1 MDTDLHNTSSQL
13 ELPLPDGT
21 KLACRLRFSDRA
33 QTLRLRILPPDG
45 EVELVIP
52 AYGNVD
58 AAKRFA
64 LSRLDWILKS
74 REPFLNRRTD
84 EQDLAK
90 GTLFPRSLPLRYLG
104 GDLTVEYV
112 FRPCAW
118 TAARCEPEMR
128 RVVVTG
134 NVLDPERVKEA
145 LKDMLKRCTAD
156 YLIPHF
162 HGLAEKFDFTPGN
175 CTIRIQKGRWGSCSS
190 RGGAIS
196 LNAMLLL
203 LPDDMV
209 EYILI
214 HELCHLRWMDHSERF
229 WKEVEKYCPDFQE
242 RRKNLRKIEKDLTTY
257 FL

>member
-1 MDTDLHNTSSQL
+1 MNTDLHNTSSQL

-21 KLACRLRFSDRA
+21 KLACRIRFSDRA
-33 QTLRLRILPPDG
+33 RTLRLRILPPDG
-45 EVELVIP
+45 EVELVVP
-52 AYGNVD
+52 PYSDVLS
-58 AAKRFA
+58 AKRFA

-74 REPFLNRRTD
+74 REPFLRGD
-84 EQDLAK
+84 SAGAWKHVL
-90 GTLFPRSLPLRYLG
+90 LPRSLPLRYLG

-118 TAARCEPEMR
+118 TAAKCEPEAR
-128 RVVVTG
+128 RITVTG
-134 NVLDPERVKEA
+134 NVLDPVRVKEA
-145 LKDMLKRCTAD
+145 LRDMLKRCTVD
-156 YLIPHF
+156 CLIPHF
-162 HGLAEKFDFTPGN
+162 QGLAEKFDFTPGN

-203 LPDDMV
+203 LPDDIV

-214 HELCHLRWMDHSERF
+214 HELCHLRRMDHSERF

-242 RRKNLRKIEKDLTTY
+242 RRKKLRILEKELPGY